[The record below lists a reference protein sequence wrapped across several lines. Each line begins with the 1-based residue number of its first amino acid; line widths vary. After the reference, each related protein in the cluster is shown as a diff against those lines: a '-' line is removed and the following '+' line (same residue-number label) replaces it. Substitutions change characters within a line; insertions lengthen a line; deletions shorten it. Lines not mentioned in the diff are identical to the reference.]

1 MIKTE
6 DVMNEFL
13 NTKKYQSAKSWNMDT
28 YDVENERTKENT
40 IVFEY
45 KNGNGVCIL
54 NKSVFENLPKSKQ
67 NKILK
72 RFGEQN
78 EKKQ

>member
-13 NTKKYQSAKSWNMDT
+13 NLKKYQSAKGWNMHT

-45 KNGNGVCIL
+45 KTEM
-54 NKSVFENLPKSKQ
+54 VFA
-67 NKILK
+67 
-72 RFGEQN
+72 
-78 EKKQ
+78 

>member
-13 NTKKYQSAKSWNMDT
+13 NLKKYQSAKGWNMDT

-54 NKSVFENLPKSKQ
+54 NKSVFENLSKSKQ